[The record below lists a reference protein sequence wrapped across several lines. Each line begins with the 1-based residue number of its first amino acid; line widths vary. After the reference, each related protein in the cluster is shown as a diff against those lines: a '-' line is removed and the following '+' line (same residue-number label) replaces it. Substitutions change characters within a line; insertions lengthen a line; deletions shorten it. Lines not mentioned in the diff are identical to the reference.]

1 MPTLVG
7 DTDRGEGGRAA
18 SCSAAPPLRAMT
30 IATTG
35 PRSHVHRQ
43 DRMTDEMTSCVET
56 APALR
61 LYSTHAARMARLLRL
76 RPALIPRILFAPRPA
91 LHAVGAFLHLAP
103 EASGLDIEVAEIMES
118 RDPRDLLLA
127 AIPRAPARLYRA
139 FDRAG
144 DSVLS
149 HSFYTR
155 LSALLDTPMA
165 DQILTGGYLNE
176 QMFNKAESLLA
187 MDPVIVG
194 LRGILT
200 CSDSAIEALAT
211 LFAFFR
217 GHGAISDESWHPPKE
232 AGLPAMFRRL
242 SSVLDSM
249 KAPKPSFAVTAP
261 LRILAS
267 VAELRAVGARL
278 QNCVEKNSDFGPQHW
293 INLVN
298 GTTVYIACEEPPFL
312 AALAPFAPGVY
323 MLEQLAGPNNEP
335 VSVDEQMKFLA
346 ALRAAGLVIV
356 KQCPGRALTRI
367 ADRYPSTLRRTV
379 IPAS

>member
-7 DTDRGEGGRAA
+7 DTDRGEGGAPQA
-18 SCSAAPPLRAMT
+18 AAPPPPQSGDNSHYRA
-30 IATTG
+30 
-35 PRSHVHRQ
+35 RSHLHRQ

-61 LYSTHAARMARLLRL
+61 LYSSHAARMARLLRL

-103 EASGLDIEVAEIMES
+103 EASGPDIEVAEVMES

-139 FDRAG
+139 FNRAG
-144 DSVLS
+144 DTVLS
-149 HSFYTR
+149 QSFYTR
-155 LSALLDTPMA
+155 LTALLDTPMA
-165 DQILTGGYLNE
+165 DQILTGGYLSE
-176 QMFNKAESLLA
+176 EMFDKAESLLA

-200 CSDSAIEALAT
+200 CSDSAIEGLAT
-211 LFAFFR
+211 LFAFLR

-232 AGLPAMFRRL
+232 AGLPGMFRRL
-242 SSVLDSM
+242 FSILDSM
-249 KAPKPSFAVTAP
+249 KAPKPSFAVTSP

-278 QNCVEKNSDFGPQHW
+278 QNCVERNRDFGPQHW

-298 GTTVYIACEEPPFL
+298 GTMVYIACEEPPFL
-312 AALAPFAPGVY
+312 AALEPFAPGVY
-323 MLEQLAGPNNEP
+323 VLEELAGPNNEP
-335 VSVDEQMKFLA
+335 VSSDDQMKFLA

-356 KQCPGRALTRI
+356 KQK
-367 ADRYPSTLRRTV
+367 V
-379 IPAS
+379 W